1 MTMHANRKR
10 QAPGVVACGPAQ
22 DRIDAGGQVTTVPL
36 QFRRRG
42 HRTLLVSPQARA
54 TVSPAA
60 DMPMIKA
67 LGRAYYWQRLLDE
80 GRYANVREL
89 SVDLKVEPGWA
100 AELLRMTLLAPDIV
114 EAIVAG
120 RQPRH
125 LTLQTLRGR
134 NDILPRDW
142 DAQRR
147 WLGCEPLAAAP
158 QSK

>member
-1 MTMHANRKR
+1 MTTEANRKR

-22 DRIDAGGQVTTVPL
+22 DRIDGGGQVTTVPL

-42 HRTLLVSPQARA
+42 HRTLMV
-54 TVSPAA
+54 VPAEGRRLSA
-60 DMPMIKA
+60 SVDLPMVKA
-67 LGRAYYWQRLLDE
+67 LGRAFYWQRLLDE
-80 GRYANVREL
+80 GRYPHVRAL
-89 SVDLKVEPGWA
+89 ATDLKVEPGWA

-114 EAIVAG
+114 EAIVQG
-120 RQPRH
+120 QQPRH

-142 DAQRR
+142 SAQRR

-158 QSK
+158 QSE